1 MEYFAAC
8 VLSHRRPSLR
18 GTTPAMTQTNS
29 FSRRLC
35 VRVLPRETQQPPSK
49 RREVERQKAHPTS
62 RVRVTAVA
70 ACPHRRGAR
79 PYSPSSPACGGGLGG
94 GALAFRRST
103 AALARG
109 FRPAGSTPGHA
120 SWDEDPAGV
129 TRLHLSQSRDCTSR
143 TGRSTGVTDARSRP
157 GAGRNAARGD
167 RSRSTFEST
176 LAKGPSADE
185 MRDIVIIS
193 VTNVNSWSLKK

>member
-35 VRVLPRETQQPPSK
+35 VRVLPKEIQQPPSK

-62 RVRVTAVA
+62 RVRGKRRCRPFT
-70 ACPHRRGAR
+70 HRRGAR

-94 GALAFRRST
+94 GAHAFRRST

-120 SWDEDPAGV
+120 SWDVDPAGV

-157 GAGRNAARGD
+157 GAGRNAARRD

-176 LAKGPSADE
+176 LAKGPSGNETRVMYLYWGSMSRACI
-185 MRDIVIIS
+185 R
-193 VTNVNSWSLKK
+193 K

>member
-1 MEYFAAC
+1 MEYFAVC

-35 VRVLPRETQQPPSK
+35 VRVLPKKFNNLPQKGGRWSAK
-49 RREVERQKAHPTS
+49 RRIQPAAS
-62 RVRVTAVA
+62 GGSGVA
-70 ACPHRRGAR
+70 AP
-79 PYSPSSPACGGGLGG
+79 SPAAAARVQRD
-94 GALAFRRST
+94 ALAFRRST

-120 SWDEDPAGV
+120 SWDADPAGV

-157 GAGRNAARGD
+157 GAGRNAARRD
-167 RSRSTFEST
+167 RSRFPFEST
-176 LAKGPSADE
+176 LAKGPSGNE
-185 MRDIVIIS
+185 TRVMYLYWGPMSRVCIQ
-193 VTNVNSWSLKK
+193 K